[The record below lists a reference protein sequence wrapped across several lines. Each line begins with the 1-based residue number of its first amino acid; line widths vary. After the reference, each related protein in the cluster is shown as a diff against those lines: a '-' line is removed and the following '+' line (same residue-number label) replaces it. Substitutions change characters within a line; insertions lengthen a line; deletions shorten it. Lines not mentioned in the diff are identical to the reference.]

1 MKHSDSFVVT
11 VDDNNDYHLI
21 DHLELNKYALKAQVD
36 RDGSKYTPSEEL
48 LKGNNILDPKYNP
61 YYLVQLLDLYTY
73 HASCVEAV
81 AVDSTGIS
89 YSLKPV
95 ENVEPVEAE
104 KTRLEEVLNNSTPS
118 INTQLQRMVYDRRAI
133 G

>member
-1 MKHSDSFVVT
+1 MTKHSDSFIVT
-11 VDDNNDYHLI
+11 VKDDNYHLI
-21 DHLELNKYALKAQVD
+21 DQLELNKYALKAQVD
-36 RDGSKYTPSEEL
+36 PQSGSKYAPSEEL

-73 HASCVEAV
+73 HSSCVEAV

-95 ENVEPVEAE
+95 ENVEPV
-104 KTRLEEVLNNSTPS
+104 
-118 INTQLQRMVYDRRAI
+118 
-133 G
+133 